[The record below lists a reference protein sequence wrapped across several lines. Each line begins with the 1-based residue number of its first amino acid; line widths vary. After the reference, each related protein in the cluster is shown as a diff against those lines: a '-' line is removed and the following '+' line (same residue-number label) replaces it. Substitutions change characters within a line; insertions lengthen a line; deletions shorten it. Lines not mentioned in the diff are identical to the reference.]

1 MDPLALVT
9 TVLQS
14 PWLLLVLILM
24 IAVDG
29 PLPVLP
35 SETVLMSG
43 IATATVGWDVPM
55 LVGLFVAAATGSM
68 LGDLAAYGLGRG
80 SHRMLRQR
88 DDRYGV
94 ARWVRANLFRRP
106 VTSLAASRFMPGG
119 RLVST
124 AAAGRMQLPA
134 QRFLAGSLVSSV
146 LWGCYMIVLGF
157 VLGPV
162 TGGNPLLCVLA
173 GGVMAVLTTGTFVLV
188 QRLRAGRG
196 LLRATRP
203 ERDTVTVPGT
213 RERVP
218 AAD

>member
-1 MDPLALVT
+1 MDPLALVSS
-9 TVLQS
+9 VLQS
-14 PWLLLVLILM
+14 PWLLPVLILM

-55 LVGLFVAAATGSM
+55 LAGLFLAAATGSM
-68 LGDLAAYGLGRG
+68 LGDHVAYGLGRG
-80 SHRMLRQR
+80 SHRMLPRQR
-88 DDRYGV
+88 DDRYGI

-124 AAAGRMQLPA
+124 AAAGRMRLPA
-134 QRFLAGSLVSSV
+134 RLFLAGSLVSSM
-146 LWGCYMIVLGF
+146 LWGAYMIVIGL

-162 TGGNPLLCVLA
+162 TGGNPLLCILA
-173 GGVMAVLTTGTFVLV
+173 GGVMAVLTTSTFALA
-188 QRLRAGRG
+188 QRLRTGCPGRS
-196 LLRATRP
+196 AVPVP
-203 ERDTVTVPGT
+203 ET
-213 RERVP
+213 REPVP